1 MGSTTRHGAAKG
13 FGSTSLTIAMIIA
26 IMASFFASLAAVN
39 PVSAQSVD
47 TSLAETVP
55 AESVMFVEVDLDQ
68 SSDQWTQVYAL
79 LDRSGLS
86 DLAQQQA
93 DASPEDIGNMAES
106 YDLTGSAALALTSAD
121 ALATTNVAE
130 VTDQAMN
137 VATDPTDAVNEVPE
151 GLVVVFQPDDP
162 EALYG
167 SFEQMV
173 SDEADNAMATVE
185 TTDYNG
191 VTIGYWT
198 SDDPSV
204 AATATALVG
213 DTVVLATRP
222 TDIEPVIDTI
232 NGDVDS
238 LASNENFT
246 QVAGA
251 FTTDSLMFMY
261 ADGSAIAEASMAAD
275 PTISETMAGVDP
287 ASVGY
292 SGVNMYADDSG
303 FRMDTVSISNDGSAP
318 TVVDPTMAGKMPGDS
333 LLFVNGTDLA
343 GSGLP
348 DLLGTFLQMALSQS
362 ETDGTVDT
370 TAATATPTVD
380 EVYAELESQLGFN
393 IKTDLL
399 DHLTGEW
406 AIAGNVDQIFSD
418 TPNVDVVF
426 VSEVDDETAV
436 ADTTDQISFVVQA
449 AIDQESATIEDRD
462 VNGTPVTTV
471 TVIDGIAPGQPLVIE
486 WAVVD
491 GEFLLGVNNG
501 IESYLNGTGDVLA
514 DTPLYQQTMD
524 ALPLNESNVVGVMF
538 INLERTIPMIE
549 EAATAMDSSMSVL
562 DNDEACGDYATQEEA
577 QAAYEAD
584 EFGLWNLD
592 LDYDGQACED
602 YFADTA
608 SPAASPASMSE
619 DLSILSIGSVS
630 YIDGDVYHNNSI
642 LLIGD

>member
-13 FGSTSLTIAMIIA
+13 FGSTSLTIAMIVA
-26 IMASFFASLAAVN
+26 IMASFFASFAAVN
-39 PVSAQSVD
+39 PVSAQSID

-86 DLAQQQA
+86 DLAEQQA
-93 DASPEDIGNMAES
+93 DASPEDIGSMAES
-106 YDLTGSAALALTSAD
+106 YELTGSAALALTSAD

-151 GLVVVFQPDDP
+151 GLVVVFQPEDP
-162 EALYG
+162 DALY
-167 SFEQMV
+167 SYFEQMV
-173 SDEADNAMATVE
+173 ADEADNAMATVE

-191 VTIGYWT
+191 VSISFWT

-222 TDIEPVIDTI
+222 SDIEPVIDTI
-232 NGDVDS
+232 NGDVEN
-238 LASNENFT
+238 LASNEHFT
-246 QVAGA
+246 QVADS

-261 ADGSAIAEASMAAD
+261 ADGTAIAEASMAAD

-292 SGVNMYADDSG
+292 SGVNVYADDSG
-303 FRMDTVSISNDGSAP
+303 FRMDTVSISGDGGAP
-318 TVVDPTMAGKMPGDS
+318 TALDPTMASRMPADS
-333 LLFVNGTDLA
+333 LFFVNGTDLA
-343 GSGLP
+343 GTGLP
-348 DLLGTFLQMALSQS
+348 DLLGMFLQMALSQS

-436 ADTTDQISFVVQA
+436 ADTTDQISFIVQA

-462 VNGTPVTTV
+462 VNGNPVTTV
-471 TVIDGIAPGQPLVIE
+471 TVIDGIAPGQPLIIE

-501 IESYLNGTGDVLA
+501 IESYLNGSGDVLA

-524 ALPLNESNVVGVMF
+524 ALPQDEANMVGSLF

-549 EAATAMDSSMSVL
+549 EAATSMSSSMSVL
-562 DNDEACGDYATQEEA
+562 DNDEACGDYASQEEA

-630 YIDGDVYHNNSI
+630 YTDGDVYHNNSI

>member
-1 MGSTTRHGAAKG
+1 M
-13 FGSTSLTIAMIIA
+13 
-26 IMASFFASLAAVN
+26 
-39 PVSAQSVD
+39 
-47 TSLAETVP
+47 
-55 AESVMFVEVDLDQ
+55 
-68 SSDQWTQVYAL
+68 
-79 LDRSGLS
+79 
-86 DLAQQQA
+86 
-93 DASPEDIGNMAES
+93 
-106 YDLTGSAALALTSAD
+106 
-121 ALATTNVAE
+121 
-130 VTDQAMN
+130 
-137 VATDPTDAVNEVPE
+137 
-151 GLVVVFQPDDP
+151 
-162 EALYG
+162 
-167 SFEQMV
+167 
-173 SDEADNAMATVE
+173 
-185 TTDYNG
+185 
-191 VTIGYWT
+191 
-198 SDDPSV
+198 
-204 AATATALVG
+204 
-213 DTVVLATRP
+213 VLATRP
-222 TDIEPVIDTI
+222 SDIEPVVDTI
-232 NGDVDS
+232 NGDVEN

-246 QVAGA
+246 QVAGS

-261 ADGSAIAEASMAAD
+261 ADGTAIAEASMAAD

-292 SGVNMYADDSG
+292 SGVNVYADDSG
-303 FRMDTVSISNDGSAP
+303 FRMDTVSISSDGSAP
-318 TVVDPTMAGKMPGDS
+318 TVLDPTMASRMPADS
-333 LLFVNGTDLA
+333 LFFVNGTDLA
-343 GSGLP
+343 GTGLP
-348 DLLGTFLQMALSQS
+348 DLLGMFLQMALSQS

-471 TVIDGIAPGQPLVIE
+471 TVIDGIAPGQPLIIE

-501 IESYLNGTGDVLA
+501 IESYLNGSGEVLA

-524 ALPLNESNVVGVMF
+524 ALPQGEANMVGSLF

-602 YFADTA
+602 YFSDSA

-630 YIDGDVYHNNSI
+630 YTDGDVYHNNSI